1 MSDEDEDEDKGDYD
15 EDLAKDGLA
24 DANTVGEGD
33 GGNHVG
39 EVELGEVANRREGCS
54 WWVKY
59 VDLGELS
66 SKPVQFRLWVSLERL
81 LLWEG
86 KFYSISWVKS

>member
-1 MSDEDEDEDKGDYD
+1 MSDEDEDEDEDKGDYD

-54 WWVKY
+54 W
-59 VDLGELS
+59 
-66 SKPVQFRLWVSLERL
+66 
-81 LLWEG
+81 
-86 KFYSISWVKS
+86 